1 MTQPLTL
8 ISGNVECDKRFTRE
22 LESSKMVNPASLFI
36 RQTVRKFTTSSVR
49 RSGHH
54 DPYDGVPG
62 HNFPFSTQNR
72 HKLLLYFMLFFG
84 SGFSIPFLIVRHQL
98 KK

>member
-1 MTQPLTL
+1 M
-8 ISGNVECDKRFTRE
+8 INS
-22 LESSKMVNPASLFI
+22 ASAI
-36 RQTVRKFTTSSVR
+36 ARQAVRRFTTSAVR

-62 HNFPFSTQNR
+62 HNFPFSTKNR
-72 HKLLLYFMLFFG
+72 HVLLAMFMVFCG

-98 KK
+98 LK